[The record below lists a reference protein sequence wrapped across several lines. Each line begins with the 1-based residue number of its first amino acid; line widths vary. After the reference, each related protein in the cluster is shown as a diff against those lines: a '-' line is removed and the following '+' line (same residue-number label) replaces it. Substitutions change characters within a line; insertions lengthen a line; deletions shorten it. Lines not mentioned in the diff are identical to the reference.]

1 VNFFERKSVQKGAN
15 GDLLRSLTTAACVAT
30 PCGLRAESFFAGFPG
45 KPSFFSRI
53 SSSQGESPIF
63 DNTLTR

>member
-30 PCGLRAESFFAGFPG
+30 PRGLRAESFFAGFPG
-45 KPSFFSRI
+45 KRSFF
-53 SSSQGESPIF
+53 
-63 DNTLTR
+63 